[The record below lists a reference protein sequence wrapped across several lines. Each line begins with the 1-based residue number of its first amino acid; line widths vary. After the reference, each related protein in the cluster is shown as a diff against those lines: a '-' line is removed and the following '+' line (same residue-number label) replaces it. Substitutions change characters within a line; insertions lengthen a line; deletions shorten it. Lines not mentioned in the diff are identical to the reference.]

1 MRFTT
6 TVEFSTN
13 DGYETSSSVI
23 TRIVNQASY
32 SAFSLDVNGSTLMV
46 TGACSDNCAKSFSA
60 GAGAVGGSFIGGLYT
75 HWDYHTLYHRCHDYH
90 CVSL

>member
-32 SAFSLDVNGSTLMV
+32 SAFSLHVNGSTLMV

-60 GAGAVGGSFIGGLYT
+60 GAGAVGGSFIGGLLT
-75 HWDYHTLYHRCHDYH
+75 GIVILCTIAAIIII
-90 CVSL
+90 V